1 MPGRAVATTSGR
13 DLVSRVC
20 VLGVRLGL
28 AVRTEVRVGRRLWG
42 AVRRIDVVLMDTATR
57 RTLGIECKFQGG
69 AGSAEEKIPATVNDL
84 AAWPIPGIVVIDG
97 AGISPNMRLFLLSTG
112 KAVEFPDLED
122 WLRLYFGIPDEAHPG
137 NGVALSLWADDP
149 NGG

>member
-1 MPGRAVATTSGR
+1 MAGRAAASTSGKE
-13 DLVSRVC
+13 LATRV
-20 VLGVRLGL
+20 VELGQRLGL

-42 AVRRIDVVLMDTATR
+42 AVRRIDVVLTDTTTR

-122 WLRLYFGIPDEAHPG
+122 WLRLYFGIPEESHANDSI
-137 NGVALSLWADDP
+137 ALSLWSD
-149 NGG
+149 NGKND